1 MALTLT
7 TPNTVLGALSPKTGT
22 AQLATNLAT
31 VVLGSLLLWAAAK
44 ISVPIT
50 PVPVSLQS
58 FAIAVLAAS
67 FGWRIAL
74 STLLLYIAEG
84 LSGLPV
90 FAYGGGIQYLMSPSF
105 GFILGWL
112 PMAFIIGLAADR
124 GLSGKILPLFA
135 AMLVGDAV
143 SFAFGFSW
151 LLAAGNIIVSTGA
164 ALPKWLDATNLLGSA
179 FDGAVKPFVLWDIV
193 KMAFAAVTVAGLWQL
208 ARKRA

>member
-7 TPNTVLGALSPKTGT
+7 TPNTVLGALAPKAGN
-22 AQLATNLAT
+22 ARLVTNLAT

-58 FAIAVLAAS
+58 FAIAVLAAG
-67 FGWRIAL
+67 FGWRVGV

-124 GLSGKILPLFA
+124 GLSGKVLPLFG
-135 AMLVGDAV
+135 AMLLGDAV

-151 LLAAGNIIVSTGA
+151 LLAAGNIILSTGA

-179 FDGAVKPFVLWDIV
+179 FDGAIKPFVLWDIV
-193 KMAFAAVTVAGLWQL
+193 KMAFAAVTVAGVWQI
-208 ARKRA
+208 AKKRA

>member
-7 TPNTVLGALSPKTGT
+7 TPNTVLGALAPKAGN
-22 AQLATNLAT
+22 ARLVTNLAT

-58 FAIAVLAAS
+58 FAIAVLAAG
-67 FGWRIAL
+67 FGWRIGV

-124 GLSGKILPLFA
+124 GLSGKVLPLFG
-135 AMLVGDAV
+135 AMLLGDAV

-151 LLAAGNIIVSTGA
+151 LLAAGNIILSTGA

-179 FDGAVKPFVLWDIV
+179 FDGAIKPFVLWDIV
-193 KMAFAAVTVAGLWQL
+193 KMAFAAVTVAGVWQI
-208 ARKRA
+208 AKKRA

>member
-7 TPNTVLGALSPKTGT
+7 TPNTVLGALAPKAGT
-22 AQLATNLAT
+22 ARLATNLAT

-58 FAIAVLAAS
+58 FAIAVLAAG
-67 FGWRIAL
+67 FGWRIGV

-124 GLSGKILPLFA
+124 GLSGKVLPLFA
-135 AMLVGDAV
+135 AMLLGDAV

-151 LLAAGNIIVSTGA
+151 LLAAGNIILSTGA

-193 KMAFAAVTVAGLWQL
+193 KMAFAAVTVAGVWQI
-208 ARKRA
+208 AKKRA

>member
-7 TPNTVLGALSPKTGT
+7 TPNTVLGALSPKEGMARIATGV
-22 AQLATNLAT
+22 AT

-74 STLLLYIAEG
+74 STLLLYIAQG

-90 FAYGGGIQYLMSPSF
+90 FAYGGGIHYLMSPSF

-124 GLSGKILPLFA
+124 GLSGKVLPLFG
-135 AMLVGDAV
+135 AMLLGDAV

-164 ALPKWLDATNLLGSA
+164 TLPGWLDASNLVGSA
-179 FDGAVKPFVLWDIV
+179 FDGAIKPFVLWDIV
-193 KMAFAAVTVAGLWQL
+193 KMAFAAVTVAGLWQF